1 MKFVLAD
8 TYSYWWPVI
17 IRAPHPDEPGKILER
32 TLKVQFEP
40 QPREDAIAAQEIYVT
55 LKTQRERDAHEAQQL
70 KAVCKNW
77 DDVVDAD
84 GGAVAFTPDN
94 IAKALEIGWFR
105 SGVYRA
111 YTESLNGEEARLG
124 N

>member
-1 MKFVLAD
+1 MKFVLAE

-40 QPREDAIAAQEIYVT
+40 QPREEAIAAQEKYNT
-55 LKTQRERDAHEAQQL
+55 LETQRERDAHEVEQL
-70 KAVCKNW
+70 MKVCKNW

-94 IAKALEIGWFR
+94 AAKALNIGWFR
-105 SGVYRA
+105 TGVYRA
-111 YTESLNGEEARLG
+111 YSESLSGEEARLG